1 MRRCKE
7 VSFST
12 NYIIVFIWKVP
23 DKPVNYSMCGH
34 FFCKPCVNDDGNSC
48 PVCGILS
55 CASEITSDRLITNLI
70 LGWRKISS
78 TIGFESHADS
88 LDGKIPEYEDSEKNR
103 NSIKN
108 KKSIKRTSEASTEK
122 NISSRENQAKKK
134 TRNSKSNIPP
144 LTDTEKSSETTIVR
158 KSRSTRSSNTLKDVN
173 KRNVKGETQ
182 LHVACIKGK
191 IQQVKNLLEDGA
203 NPNTKDYAGWTPLLE
218 SVNHGFIKITE
229 LLLAYGAMVNVPG
242 CENVTSL
249 HEAVLNN
256 KLEMA
261 KLLLMYGADIGCRDV
276 NGLTPRDIAKTD
288 EMKTILNSKT
298 NITVMKPL
306 IELKSPRLDRSKAVM
321 YGCGLEKA
329 QDRQLGTL
337 ARNLKLKL
345 VHSYSSEVTHII
357 VPTNENNVCSA
368 KRDVIQGILEGK
380 WIVSY
385 SWLEESEEMN
395 DLIDPEMF
403 EVKGTNH
410 FPDSN
415 APKKGRTNAEKQF
428 PGIFNGCHFYL
439 AGVGGMYKFDDH
451 KLTKTDMTTLIRSG
465 NGVVLLREPDPESI
479 PPGERTVPYHA
490 PHNSVLAKCS
500 HYVIYGTGKEEPK
513 LKYNMTHIKSLPV
526 QWLFECME
534 RFSITEPMEFS
545 NN

>member
-1 MRRCKE
+1 MVSCCKFSMWFLCLFNGQNINDTLEMFFVTNQTVFFFVGVVIGSCIGCSCGKSFNSSSNATTWTFTMRRCKE

-276 NGLTPRDIAKTD
+276 NGLTPR
-288 EMKTILNSKT
+288 
-298 NITVMKPL
+298 
-306 IELKSPRLDRSKAVM
+306 
-321 YGCGLEKA
+321 
-329 QDRQLGTL
+329 
-337 ARNLKLKL
+337 
-345 VHSYSSEVTHII
+345 SEVTHII